1 MIYIASQNDLNALM
15 QIEQN
20 VFFNDSFALSKQSMR
35 YHLKNSIIY
44 YIKIDE
50 KIAGYILWL
59 KRKTHYRLYSLAID
73 SSYQNQ
79 GLASQLLEYS
89 FKHLKN
95 KYFSLE
101 VKERNEK
108 AIKLYEKYGFKIS
121 KKLPSYYDDC
131 DGLKMIKQRD

>member
-1 MIYIASQNDLNALM
+1 MIRSGSLGDLEGLI
-15 QIEQN
+15 QVEQK

-35 YHLKNSIIY
+35 YHLKNNIIY
-44 YIKIDE
+44 CIKIDE

-79 GLASQLLEYS
+79 GYASKLLEYS

-95 KYFSLE
+95 KDFSLE
-101 VKERNEK
+101 VKQNNQK
-108 AIKLYEKYGFKIS
+108 AIKLYEKYGFKIA
-121 KKLPSYYDDC
+121 KNLPSYYDEC
-131 DGLKMIKQRD
+131 DGFKMIKQRD